1 MRTQRRKTHRFRK
14 TIIMLIFAAALG
26 FQIIRVTG
34 MSDLYENIFASG
46 SYSDM
51 TEYTDVHV
59 IDAKDENRTDLLVN
73 KHNRLRDGYEPYSL
87 VTSLSGILV
96 TPETD
101 DALMRMADQ
110 AAAEGLNIQACSGY
124 RSFEKQ
130 QSLYEGYIQD
140 YGQDYADRYSARP
153 GYSEHHTGRAIDLIS
168 PQGVFDDFESTSEC
182 QWVHENAWK
191 YGFILRYPE
200 DCEKITG
207 YSYEPWH
214 ITYVGKDISKK
225 MHNKGIKT
233 LEEYCDRY
241 MV

>member
-14 TIIMLIFAAALG
+14 TAIMLIFAAALG

-51 TEYTDVHV
+51 TEYTDVHA

-168 PQGVFDDFESTSEC
+168 PQGIMDDFESTPEC
-182 QWVHENAWK
+182 TWVHENAYK
-191 YGFILRYPE
+191 YGFILRYPKGYE
-200 DCEKITG
+200 NVTG

-214 ITYVGKDISKK
+214 ITYVGNDVSEK
-225 MHNKGIKT
+225 MHKKGIKT
-233 LEEYCDRY
+233 LEEYYDRY